1 MELLEHIKSRL
12 SSVDA
17 NQLVKPL
24 GYNSPGKAHKR
35 LNALI
40 SAENVENWLRKGGY
54 DFVHSNHS
62 FLIKLC
68 EVLDFDE
75 DLYLPV
81 INKIRKQLRK
91 LSAMPQPYIFVNT
104 NFKRSSEP
112 IFALAF
118 MEGHRRIYIDK
129 LAVLNSLDEGIS
141 IARHLVREHYKKS
154 NGTLKMWG
162 KIDNY
167 VYHVN
172 KKRYVLNHMGE
183 ILHPQP
189 GITESRA
196 SLSIGNREIGFFKSE

>member
-12 SSVDA
+12 SKVDV
-17 NQLVKPL
+17 NQLAKPL
-24 GYNSPGKAHKR
+24 GYNSPAKAHKR

-40 SAENVENWLRKGGY
+40 SSGNVENWLRQGGY
-54 DFVHSNHS
+54 DFVHSNQS
-62 FLIKLC
+62 FLMKLC
-68 EVLDFDE
+68 EVLDLDE
-75 DLYLPV
+75 NLYLPV
-81 INKIRKQLRK
+81 IDNIREKLKK

-118 MEGHRRIYIDK
+118 MEGQRRIYIDK

-141 IARHLVREHYKKS
+141 IAVHLVTEHYKKS
-154 NGTLKMWG
+154 NGTLEMWG

-172 KKRYVLNHMGE
+172 NKKYVLNHKGE
-183 ILHPQP
+183 LLDSPHEIP
-189 GITESRA
+189 ESRA
-196 SLSIGNREIGFFKSE
+196 SLFIGNREIGFLKSE